1 MVIACPKLDS
11 HMEIYVEK
19 IRQMVDGADVR
30 SITVMVMEVPCCGG
44 LLQMVRQ
51 AVSQAA
57 RPVPVILTVVGLQGE
72 ILSADAV
79 A

>member
-1 MVIACPKLDS
+1 LVIACPKLDS
-11 HMEIYVEK
+11 HMEVYVEK
-19 IRQMVDGADVR
+19 IRQMVDTASVK

-51 AVSQAA
+51 AVGQAA
-57 RPVPVILTVVGLQGE
+57 RPVPVTLTVVGLQGE
-72 ILSADAV
+72 ILSAETA